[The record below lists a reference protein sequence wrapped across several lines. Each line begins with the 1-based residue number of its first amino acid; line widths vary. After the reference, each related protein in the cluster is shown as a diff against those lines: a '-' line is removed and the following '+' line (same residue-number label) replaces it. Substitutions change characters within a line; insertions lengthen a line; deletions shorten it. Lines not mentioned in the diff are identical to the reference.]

1 MTEEATKVK
10 ESELSEAAKDVIQ
23 KIEKMT
29 VLDLSKMV
37 KALEDKFGVVASAPM
52 VMGAM
57 PAVAGAVASAGGEA
71 ASDAPSTFTVI
82 LKSSGDKK
90 IQVLKALREL
100 TGLGLK
106 EAKDL
111 VDTAPKTVKEHIEKE
126 EAEKI
131 KKALEEQGAQVE
143 IK

>member
-10 ESELSEAAKDVIQ
+10 ESELSDSAKDIIQ
-23 KIEKMT
+23 KIEKMS

-37 KALEDKFGVVASAPM
+37 KVLEDKFGVVASAPM
-52 VMGAM
+52 MMGAM
-57 PAVAGAVASAGGEA
+57 PAVVAAPAEAV
-71 ASDAPSTFTVI
+71 SDAPSTFTVT
-82 LKSSGDKK
+82 LKVAGDKK

-106 EAKDL
+106 EAKEL
-111 VDTAPKTVKEHIEKE
+111 VDTAPKTIKEHVEKE

-143 IK
+143 VK

>member
-1 MTEEATKVK
+1 MSEETKNVTVTEED
-10 ESELSEAAKDVIQ
+10 LSDVAKDIVS

-29 VLDLSKMV
+29 VLELSKMV
-37 KALEDKFGVVASAPM
+37 KVLENKFGVVASAPVAM
-52 VMGAM
+52 VAASGAGVQAA
-57 PAVAGAVASAGGEA
+57 AVAEES
-71 ASDAPSTFTVI
+71 STVSVI
-82 LKSSGDKK
+82 LKDAGDKK
-90 IQVLKALREL
+90 IQVLKAVREL

-111 VDTAPKTVKEHIEKE
+111 VDAAPKAVKENIEKE